1 MTPPLGKLE
10 YLYVGTADFDR
21 DCAYYAKVLGA
32 ERVWAFHAFG
42 ARVAAFRVCQ
52 GQLLLLADHRPAP
65 SCMPVL
71 AVADLNATVEEL
83 RARGRRS
90 EGEAFEIPNGPCYRF
105 ADPGGN
111 PYALFQNDRPEAMAP
126 HSDNGPSS
134 AGWRPSSEAPAT
146 KRPGRWGTCWR

>member
-21 DCAYYAKVLGA
+21 DCACYATVLGA

-52 GQLLLLADHRPAP
+52 GPLVLLADHRPAP

-71 AVADLNATVEEL
+71 AVADLDATVEEL
-83 RARGRRS
+83 RARGWRS

-105 ADPGGN
+105 ADPSGN
-111 PYALFQNDRPEAMAP
+111 RYALFQNDRPEAMELAYTDR
-126 HSDNGPSS
+126 DNANAIRG
-134 AGWRPSSEAPAT
+134 
-146 KRPGRWGTCWR
+146 